1 VFWGGGALRLRWLW
15 FTRTDPGKP
24 WVAMPVTN
32 DAETLV
38 FFRASITTTV
48 GNGASTFFWIDH
60 WLNGQ
65 SIGELAPELLAVVLQ
80 RRRKKRTVCSTLIGN
95 AWLSDIVDPLTL
107 PVII

>member
-1 VFWGGGALRLRWLW
+1 
-15 FTRTDPGKP
+15 
-24 WVAMPVTN
+24 MPVMN

-48 GNGASTFFWIDH
+48 GNGASTFFWTDH

-65 SIGELAPELLAVVLQ
+65 SIGELAPELLAVVLL

-95 AWLSDIVDPLTL
+95 AWLSDIADPLTL
-107 PVII
+107 PVIIQYIQVRALMDAVILSDQADSVA